1 MTQVGT
7 SDNVLSDQTK
17 NIGGSEMSQ
26 LNNTTK
32 QRSFKHLNERE
43 RYQIEILIRDG
54 KKPKE
59 IALILGRNRRTIERE
74 IARGSVRL
82 MNSDLTYVVKYC
94 ADVGQRRYEEAGSNK
109 GAGLKIGHDHK
120 LANHIEK
127 KIIEDKYSPD
137 AVIGEIKAKGLKFET
152 MICTKTL
159 YNYIDKGIFANI
171 SNKDLPIK
179 RNKKK
184 REYRKVRIAKKNLRG
199 TSIEERP
206 AHIEDRE
213 EYGHWEMD
221 CIVSKGGEKGASLLV
236 LTERSTRR
244 EIIRKMP
251 DRTQDSVKREL
262 DKLERKYG
270 KKFSKHFK
278 TITVDNGPEFLDS
291 IVLETSALD
300 PDKKRFKLYYAHP
313 YSSWERGSNE
323 NANKLIRRFIPKG
336 TDIGKLTHREI
347 QRIERWMNNYP
358 GRIFGYQTANM
369 MAKVMVA

>member
-1 MTQVGT
+1 MTHIGT

-17 NIGGSEMSQ
+17 NIGGTEMSQ

-32 QRSFKHLNERE
+32 KRHFKHLNERE
-43 RYQIEILIRDG
+43 RYQIEILLKDG

-59 IALILGRNRRTIERE
+59 IASILGRHRRTIERE
-74 IARGSVRL
+74 IVRGTIRL
-82 MNSDLTYVVKYC
+82 MNSDLTYSATYC
-94 ADVGQRRYEEAGSNK
+94 ADVGQRKYEQVASNK

-120 LANHIEK
+120 LANYIEK
-127 KIIEDKYSPD
+127 RIIEDKYSPD
-137 AVIGEIKAKGLKFET
+137 AVIGEIRAKGIEFET
-152 MICTKTL
+152 TICTKTL
-159 YNYIDKGIFANI
+159 YNYIDKGVFASI

-184 REYRKVRIAKKNLRG
+184 RKYQKVRIAKKNLRG

-206 AHIEDRE
+206 SHIEKRE

-221 CIVSKGGEKGASLLV
+221 CIVGKRGESGATLLV
-236 LTERSTRR
+236 LTERSTRQ

-251 DRTQDSVKREL
+251 DKTQASVKKEL

-270 KKFSKHFK
+270 KNFSKRFK
-278 TITVDNGPEFLDS
+278 TITVDNGPEFLNS
-291 IVLETSALD
+291 AELESSALD
-300 PDKKRFKLYYAHP
+300 PKNKRFRLYYAHP

-323 NANKLIRRFIPKG
+323 NVNRLIRRFIPKG

-347 QRIERWMNNYP
+347 QRIEHWMNNYP
-358 GRIFGYQTANM
+358 RRIFGYRTANE
-369 MAKVMVA
+369 MAA